1 MAIRAIK
8 NEQSM
13 AVRAVIEKWQGYF
26 QNRKRK
32 PTQDRPNRAQSLLRY
47 PGLRKG

>member
-8 NEQSM
+8 NEQSL

-26 QNRKRK
+26 QNRKQSAYPQRPGDPPLVLRLSK
-32 PTQDRPNRAQSLLRY
+32 PPKS
-47 PGLRKG
+47 